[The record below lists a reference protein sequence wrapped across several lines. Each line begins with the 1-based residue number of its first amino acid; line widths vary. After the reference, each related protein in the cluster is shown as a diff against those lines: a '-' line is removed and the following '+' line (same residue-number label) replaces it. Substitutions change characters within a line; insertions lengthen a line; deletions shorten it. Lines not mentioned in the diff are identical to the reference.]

1 MNITDGDS
9 ASPKSPASSAE
20 SRLRQLRIAILVML
34 AGVALSLAIIFALRR
49 SLPPLTA
56 ATLAEAKARWAAEAP
71 SDYEVEIVVTG
82 AQPATYAVEVKA
94 GRAVSA
100 TRNGAPLK
108 QPRTW
113 ETWTVPG
120 MFGTL
125 DSDVQSLKEGDQLVV
140 RCQFHPQFGYPA
152 KYESFRA
159 DTRHQVDWE
168 VTRFDV
174 R

>member
-9 ASPKSPASSAE
+9 ASPQSPAQIAGN
-20 SRLRQLRIAILVML
+20 RLQLLRVAILVVL
-34 AGVALSLAIIFALRR
+34 AGFALSLGIIFALRR

-56 ATLAEAKARWAAEAP
+56 ADLDAAKARWADMAP
-71 SDYEVEIVVTG
+71 PDYEVEIVVSG
-82 AQPATYAVEVKA
+82 AQPATYTVEVQA
-94 GRAVSA
+94 GRAVAA

-125 DSDVQSLKEGDQLVV
+125 DSDVQSLEEGAHFVV
-140 RCQFHPQFGYPA
+140 RCEFHPHYGYPA

-168 VTRFDV
+168 VTRFEV
-174 R
+174 H